1 MNDDQRKHLEE
12 RLLEERDR
20 VLDTLRHASPDD
32 VGSESGGDL
41 SRVPQHMAD
50 RGTDTIDS
58 EIEGAL
64 SEQEYRTLRDID
76 AALDLIRRDPERYGR
91 SEVSGDAIP
100 MERLEVVPWARRLSS
115 EEE

>member
-1 MNDDQRKHLEE
+1 
-12 RLLEERDR
+12 
-20 VLDTLRHASPDD
+20 
-32 VGSESGGDL
+32 
-41 SRVPQHMAD
+41 MAD